1 MFNINIDSVGIIIS
15 STTAVSVVALGF
27 FQYRLARQ
35 LYKLEKDKMKLD
47 LYNKRYD
54 IYLKLQKFIDVV
66 ISKGTCTEGD
76 LLEFLSYKREA
87 AEFLFDEDII
97 EYLKEVYEKGVDI
110 MNRGEST
117 TITPEK
123 MGEILLWFGDQYDE
137 STKKFSPYLN
147 FSNL

>member
-1 MFNINIDSVGIIIS
+1 MFTISIDSVGIIVS
-15 STTAVSVVALGF
+15 SITAVSVLVLGV
-27 FQYRLARQ
+27 FQYMLARQ
-35 LYKLEKDKMKLD
+35 LYKLERDKVKLE

-54 IYLKLQKFIDVV
+54 IYLKLQKFIAF
-66 ISKGTCTEGD
+66 ITSKGTCSEDD
-76 LLEFLSYKREA
+76 LFIFRRDIQES
-87 AEFLFDEDII
+87 EFLFDESIVL
-97 EYLKEVYEKGVDI
+97 YLKEIGNNSVDI

-123 MGEILLWFGDQYDE
+123 MGEILLWFGDQFDE

>member
-15 STTAVSVVALGF
+15 STTALSVVALGF

-35 LYKLEKDKMKLD
+35 LYKLEKDKIKLD

-54 IYLKLQKFIDVV
+54 IYLKLQKFIGVV

-117 TITPEK
+117 TITPDQ
-123 MGEILLWFGDQYDE
+123 MGVILKWFGHQFEE
-137 STKKFSPYLN
+137 STKKFKPYLD
-147 FSNL
+147 FTQL

>member
-1 MFNINIDSVGIIIS
+1 MFTISIDSVGIIVS
-15 STTAVSVVALGF
+15 SITAVTVLVLGF

-35 LYKLEKDKMKLD
+35 LYKLEKDKIKLD

-54 IYLKLQKFIDVV
+54 IYLKLQKFIAVV

-123 MGEILLWFGDQYDE
+123 MGEILLWFGDQSDE

>member
-35 LYKLEKDKMKLD
+35 LYKLEKDKIKLD

-54 IYLKLQKFIDVV
+54 IYLKLQKFIAVV

-110 MNRGEST
+110 MNRVEST
-117 TITPEK
+117 TITPDQ
-123 MGEILLWFGDQYDE
+123 MGVILKWFGDQFEE
-137 STKKFSPYLN
+137 STKQFKPYLD
-147 FSNL
+147 FTQL